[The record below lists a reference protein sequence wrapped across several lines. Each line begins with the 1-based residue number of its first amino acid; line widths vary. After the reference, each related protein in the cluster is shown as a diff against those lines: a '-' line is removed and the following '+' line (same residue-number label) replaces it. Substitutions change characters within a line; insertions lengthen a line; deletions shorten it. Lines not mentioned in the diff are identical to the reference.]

1 MPKKRK
7 SQFLR
12 ALEERQAE
20 ARRERLQ
27 AEARDSSA
35 SLGSADANEPRPAK
49 PEDKVLRERPPALWP
64 AKKRRPQWK

>member
-20 ARRERLQ
+20 ARRERAREDGSANG
-27 AEARDSSA
+27 AEA
-35 SLGSADANEPRPAK
+35 NESRPAE
-49 PEDKVLRERPPALWP
+49 PEDKVLLDRPPALWP